1 MNDQPGAFAVLFTR
15 QFWDDRYGSADQL
28 WSGRPNSQLVDQLA
42 GLPPGDALD
51 VGSGEGADAI
61 WLALQGWT
69 VTAVDISAVALERA
83 AGHAARCGAE
93 IAGRISWQ
101 QADLLS
107 WDPGDQRYDLV
118 SALFMYLPEAQ
129 IESLHRRLA
138 AAVRPGGT
146 LLIVLHHPDGHHP
159 GPRADAA
166 SPPDRA
172 DGHHPGPRADA
183 GSPPDHPVPARSN
196 AGGLADTADGRAL
209 LALGAQPERL
219 AATLDPSEFE
229 ILVAGPVSR
238 EVTGPDG
245 QPATVIDTVLRAVRR
260 A

>member
-1 MNDQPGAFAVLFTR
+1 MHDHSGDFAVLFTR
-15 QFWDDRYGSADQL
+15 EFWDDRYGSADQL
-28 WSGRPNSQLVDQLA
+28 WSGQPNSQLVAQLA

-61 WLALQGWT
+61 WLASQGWT
-69 VTAVDISAVALERA
+69 VTAADISAVALERA

-118 SALFMYLPEAQ
+118 SALFMYLPEAA

-159 GPRADAA
+159 QARADSA
-166 SPPDRA
+166 SPEHA
-172 DGHHPGPRADA
+172 DGHHAHHPRADSA
-183 GSPPDHPVPARSN
+183 SPPEDLVPARSHG
-196 AGGLADTADGRAL
+196 GGLADTADGRAL